1 MRIIL
6 TGPTAVGKTEI
17 SILLARKLGIPII
30 SADSRQ
36 CYRFMDIGTGKVAES
51 YLREI
56 KHYNISN
63 LTPDMDDNASAF
75 LKRCQQWEKELSGQ
89 HKHILYVGGSTLYV
103 QSLLRPFDDMP
114 VSSDENLKILKKR
127 DQESGLAE
135 LYNELKSVDPDYA
148 EKMDGMN
155 RQRIYRALDVYMQTG
170 RPFSSFHHR
179 DEPVSPPD
187 DTIVFVFDRERSE
200 LHQRIN
206 SRVDEMIKSGF
217 VEEVKQILQMGY
229 KPELNALQTVGYRE
243 IISYLQENIALD
255 EAVSL
260 IKRNTRRYAR
270 RQLTWFRR
278 WKDVIWLTLGQSD
291 SKETVGKILF
301 HMNKVAAKENM
312 R

>member
-17 SILLARKLGIPII
+17 SILLARKFGIPII

-36 CYRFMDIGTGKVAES
+36 CYRFMDIGTGKVSES
-51 YLREI
+51 YLAEI

-75 LKRCQQWEKELSGQ
+75 LNRCRNWENEITKQ
-89 HKHILYVGGSTLYV
+89 HEHILYVGGSTLYV
-103 QSLLRPFDDMP
+103 QSLLQPFDDVP
-114 VSSDENLKILKKR
+114 ASSDGNLQILKKR
-127 DQESGLAE
+127 DQKTGISD
-135 LYNELKSVDPDYA
+135 LYNELKSVDPEYA

-179 DEPVSPPD
+179 NEPISPPD
-187 DTIVFVFDRERSE
+187 DTIVFVCNRERTE

-206 SRVDEMIKSGF
+206 SRVDKMIELGL
-217 VEEVKQILQMGY
+217 VDEVKHILEMGY
-229 KPELNALQTVGYRE
+229 NPELNALQTVGYRE
-243 IISYLQENIALD
+243 IISYLQGNKPLD

-278 WKDVIWLTLGQSD
+278 WNDVLWLTLGLSD
-291 SKETVGKILF
+291 SEDTVEEILI